1 LTFHTILI
9 QIINT
14 MIKST
19 YKILLLA
26 VSILLIMSSCKEE
39 DNILEY
45 TGDSFYRFAAES
57 GSVLENATEAAELE
71 VFYSVP
77 GGGSGSI
84 DFTIQSDLV
93 QGTDYT
99 LLNSS
104 NSLSFSEAN
113 DYKDVIRIMPIDNE
127 DVGTSPA
134 TINITLT
141 NPSGGLVGFPGPD
154 ALSSTH
160 QLNIVEDDCPST
172 LAGTYDFSTQSY
184 FCAGDAVTGQVT
196 WTEVGTGLYEVDDW
210 GYGSYQVCYGNIAGS
225 WGTLQFTDVCNEI
238 TIIGVDNYG
247 DSWMF
252 TEVSTSGANLT
263 FTWSN
268 TYDETGVTTLT
279 RTDGT
284 DWPSLY
290 IP

>member
-1 LTFHTILI
+1 
-9 QIINT
+9 

-19 YKILLLA
+19 YKILLFA

-57 GSVLENATEAAELE
+57 GSVSEDATDAAEIE
-71 VFYSVP
+71 VFYSIP
-77 GGGSGSI
+77 GGGSGSV
-84 DFTIQSDLV
+84 DFAIQSDLV
-93 QGTDYT
+93 QGTDYN

-104 NSLSFSEAN
+104 NSLSFNEAN
-113 DYKDVIRIMPIDNE
+113 GYKDVILIMPIDNE
-127 DVGTSPA
+127 DVGTSAA
-134 TINITLT
+134 TINISLT
-141 NPSGGLVGFPGPD
+141 NPSGGSAGFPGPD

-160 QLNIVEDDCPST
+160 QLNIVEDDCPSN
-172 LAGTYDFSTQSY
+172 LAGTYDFSTANY
-184 FCAGDAVTGQVT
+184 FCEGDAVTGQVT
-196 WTEVGTGLYEVDDW
+196 WTEVGAGLYEIDDW
-210 GYGSYQVCYGNIAGS
+210 AYGSYQECYGGPAAN

-238 TIIGVDNYG
+238 TIIGADNYG

-252 TEVSTSGANLT
+252 TEVSASGANLT
-263 FTWSN
+263 LTWLN

-284 DWPSLY
+284 QWPSLY